1 MFIWYNIYFNF
12 KDLSY
17 KKFDQ
22 TNLQTKKQVLF
33 QEKLEQ
39 NKGIPFNNKINK
51 KKNQTFFLAIDFW
64 HNIFNQNLSNKII
77 ISSWKI
83 ITKRFQ

>member
-1 MFIWYNIYFNF
+1 MFIYLNF

-17 KKFDQ
+17 KQFDQ
-22 TNLQTKKQVLF
+22 TNLQIKKQVLF

-51 KKNQTFFLAIDFW
+51 KNQTFF
-64 HNIFNQNLSNKII
+64 
-77 ISSWKI
+77 
-83 ITKRFQ
+83 

>member
-1 MFIWYNIYFNF
+1 M
-12 KDLSY
+12 SY
-17 KKFDQ
+17 KQFDQ

-51 KKNQTFFLAIDFW
+51 KKESNLFLAIDF
-64 HNIFNQNLSNKII
+64 
-77 ISSWKI
+77 
-83 ITKRFQ
+83 